1 MIYDFRRCKRGPV
14 WASSVEEGE
23 AGLSSIIIWENKD
36 HLYLKNKAKYF
47 RLHLSDNV
55 RREKDLR
62 MNDL

>member
-1 MIYDFRRCKRGPV
+1 M